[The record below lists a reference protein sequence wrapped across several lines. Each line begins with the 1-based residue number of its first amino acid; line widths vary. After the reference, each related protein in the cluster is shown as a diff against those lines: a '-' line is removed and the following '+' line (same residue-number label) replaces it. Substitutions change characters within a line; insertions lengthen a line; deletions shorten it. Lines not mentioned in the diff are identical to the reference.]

1 MTQARA
7 VLASALL
14 ALGLPAQAA
23 CEGPLRELG
32 LLASVGAGA
41 ESALAYRALPAACRA
56 ALHEHAPG
64 KALPDAAD
72 TAAILAL
79 GQALNQRQIALSSS
93 QTFNQLAKAD
103 IPDVNLNALQGLGPD
118 NAFQALSGM
127 ALDIASAGMASR
139 RRWNESHMLGKM
151 AHELRGTERHWSQ
164 YGNPGVAGVGV
175 GASGSDG
182 TATTAGSNAVT
193 ALPLPTAAIQA
204 ASCQGTLSFLEPQMR
219 SYSAPWLSQSR
230 MELLHLRIQD
240 ALTEARRTIP
250 DKQKV
255 IAEYRKSAQAYLKE
269 AQVAANAAENTD
281 GYGNVAVPQALGDR
295 LPLDYS
301 CGDGSA
307 VHAASICAL
316 VMMRWQALAL
326 ESMAELTA
334 RCWD

>member
-1 MTQARA
+1 MTRA
-7 VLASALL
+7 AAFLATALL
-14 ALGLPAQAA
+14 ALSLPAQAA

-41 ESALAYRALPAACRA
+41 ESARAYRALPATCRT
-56 ALHEHAPG
+56 ALHELAPG
-64 KALPDAAD
+64 KVLPDGAD

-79 GQALNQRQIALSSS
+79 GQALNQRQIALSSD
-93 QTFNQLAKAD
+93 QTYNQLAKAA

-139 RRWNESHMLGKM
+139 QRWNESHLLGKM
-151 AHELRGTERHWSQ
+151 AREMRGTERHWSQ
-164 YGNPGVAGVGV
+164 YGNPGVAGA

-182 TATTAGSNAVT
+182 ETTAAGSNAVT
-193 ALPLPTAAIQA
+193 ALPLPTAAIQT

-219 SYSAPWLSQSR
+219 SYSAPWLSQTR
-230 MELLHLRIQD
+230 MELVSLRIQD
-240 ALTEARRTIP
+240 ALAEARRTIP

-281 GYGNVAVPQALGDR
+281 GYGNVAVPQALEDR